1 MISLAYH
8 IMNNGLLVPMQNLVK
23 KYKES
28 KGLKESS
35 HLESSRLLKIMLKHL
50 NVAQVYINGK
60 GYIVENHGK
69 EIVKIVESLQQIGKA
84 DQTIVN
90 QRVEEAIGSMYDTLL
105 QYLESKRERDTVKA
119 ILTQITSAKFMG
131 KFANV

>member
-8 IMNNGLLVPMQNLVK
+8 IMNNGLLVPMQDLVK

-69 EIVKIVESLQQIGKA
+69 EIVKIVESLQKIGKA

-105 QYLESKRERDTVKA
+105 QYLDSKRERDTVKA